1 MRKQTI
7 ETAAIRRYT
16 PPVCEEIPVWA
27 EGPLCG
33 SGDGGSD
40 DDDDDPTETVGEIK
54 GSW

>member
-7 ETAAIRRYT
+7 ESAAIRSYT

-33 SGDGGSD
+33 SND
-40 DDDDDPTETVGEIK
+40 DYTDDNDNETVGETP
-54 GSW
+54 GYW